1 MRRYEGCGIENPALL
16 PGRSVSVPPLRCGC
30 RVRVRK
36 STTILLTFQM
46 FRKVFEK
53 KTECLPFSVAND
65 SIFSG

>member
-1 MRRYEGCGIENPALL
+1 MRRYEGCGIGTPRAASGKE
-16 PGRSVSVPPLRCGC
+16 RVSASAEVWVPF
-30 RVRVRK
+30 RVRK